1 VLFLIVPL
9 FLIGKVDMSL
19 ILYSLLL
26 VLIPLST
33 GRVLSIPRFAAPIF
47 PAFFAFAHLVRSRR
61 SEQLF
66 ITTSALLL
74 GFYTMQYFNQ
84 YWAN

>member
-1 VLFLIVPL
+1 
-9 FLIGKVDMSL
+9 
-19 ILYSLLL
+19 LL

-47 PAFFAFAHLVRSRR
+47 PAFFALAYRVKSHRF
-61 SEQLF
+61 EQLF
-66 ITTSALLL
+66 ITASALLL

>member
-1 VLFLIVPL
+1 V
-9 FLIGKVDMSL
+9 SL

-47 PAFFAFAHLVRSRR
+47 PAFFRARLPVKFAPLR
-61 SEQLF
+61 
-66 ITTSALLL
+66 TALHHRLGAAA
-74 GFYTMQYFNQ
+74 GFYTVQYFNQ